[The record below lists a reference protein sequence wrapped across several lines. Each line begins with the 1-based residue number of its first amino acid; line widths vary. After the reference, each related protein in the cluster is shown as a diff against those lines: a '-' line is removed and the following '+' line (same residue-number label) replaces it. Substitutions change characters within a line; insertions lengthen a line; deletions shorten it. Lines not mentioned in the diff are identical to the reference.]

1 MNIEKQLEAAIMQE
15 FKNLQSTAIGSD
27 EYKMTADVLTKLIDR
42 AIEIENRKFEREI
55 KNRESL
61 HEERDRWIKN
71 GIAVAG
77 IVVPCLV
84 TIWGTKVSLKFEE
97 EGTITTIVGRGFINK
112 LLPKK

>member
-1 MNIEKQLEAAIMQE
+1 MNIEKQLEVAITQE
-15 FKNLQSTAIGSD
+15 FKNLQSMGIGSD

-42 AIEIENRKFEREI
+42 AIEIENHKSEREI
-55 KNRESL
+55 KDREGER
-61 HEERDRWIKN
+61 EERDRWIKN

-77 IVVPCLV
+77 IIIPCAV